1 MRGGPRRLRETLHV
15 SLTAFAWGR
24 PLLATL
30 RHSSLP
36 WHEQFATELE
46 LRARPLTE
54 RTDLGG
60 RDRLSLLAQ
69 FAAHQSFLQ
78 FAGVPDG
85 EVDPAEW
92 AVIQKRGSDCRL
104 VRVAAAPADARTAP
118 PLLTLVHQ
126 FWELLGAPSL
136 DVLRLSWARGEAV
149 YAECFAR
156 LRADAVADLRWVR
169 QAAWGKVLAPGP
181 DSLPALVAANN
192 RETYADSAAMDAA
205 VEALRAY
212 ALLDGRFTLLLL
224 RGGSILRYGA
234 LDELRPLGLRQMD
247 SMAEGEI
254 AERLAALVA
263 NRPLVM
269 ALADVAAFD
278 EASKRV
284 VQLAGSI
291 DGLSW
296 ITPAAEGSL
305 PESRWFLLSPT
316 LASRRLIDERLAGV
330 ADRGQ
335 WLERFAAGPALAG
348 YLDGGEVAED
358 GQQQLQL
365 SEPARSYVAALALL
379 GTHISR
385 EMAADF
391 LRDFLFERPL
401 EELAVDGISTVSEE
415 MFAFT
420 SEAVRLR
427 CIGLIPAGSRAA
439 LSKAA
444 ARAAERSG
452 DLVQAARLLVD
463 AGETAAAAALL
474 ERAVRSSPLLGSSPE
489 EMVRVLRAMPRSV
502 LASSPLVAGAFAE
515 ALLEAGRYL
524 EARDLAALLDEEQR
538 ELVLA
543 GAERRIGDYAPAL
556 VRLERLPRNLEAS
569 LLRAEILT
577 VLRRDDEACDLLSAL
592 DAGEDDDA
600 QVRLGYA
607 RALLRMVGSDGWM
620 QIASRTGDYYR
631 ARLGFYRSLERA
643 DHDAALGEVEA
654 SLAHAS
660 TTVQRIDALL
670 DRMYALFAAGRWPE
684 ARQAA
689 MEGLAEAEETQGDR
703 AAGGFLFVLAYL
715 CADDAQWAH
724 AAQRILRLRHF
735 YGGTSD
741 GRHLDELD
749 LLAAQLDFARG
760 RFAAARRT
768 AAALLARVNDPPI
781 EAAGALILD
790 EIDWIEGV
798 DAPPR
803 LQREPANPELRDR
816 HRANLLRRG
825 IAGELPDG
833 PFARSLAAWEQT
845 GGTAPVPS
853 TPSETLKLFRAVLG
867 LGRRLRNDAMLE
879 LARSISEEL
888 GLELDAPQA
897 LAAAPAELQ
906 VLRAA
911 ATCPFPPAAGE
922 LDVAWRFAARNRLG
936 QWNEVGSLPLL
947 PADELDGI
955 SAQVEGDWIACSER
969 ELLYLRSSSQW
980 PAETR
985 EAVAAIFRD
994 RSELHRLRRL
1004 LEQDE
1009 QVGAAPSA
1017 NAAGIIGES
1026 PAIRETTALVSR
1038 IARRDVAVCILGE
1051 SGTGKELVARAIHA
1065 GSARRQKS
1073 FTPVNCAALPE
1084 NLIESELFGHVRGA
1098 FTGAD
1103 RDRAGLIESTDGGTL
1118 FLDEI
1123 GEMPLAAQAKLLR
1136 FLQEGEFRRVG
1147 DSNNRTADVRIV
1159 SATNRRLDE
1168 AVEEGAF
1175 REDLY
1180 YRVRGVEIPLPP
1192 LRERAGDVT
1201 LLAAHFLAGER
1212 NRHRAGPTSFSPE
1225 VESIFLAY
1233 SWPGNVRE
1241 LQNTIRAAHALA
1253 GEGRQI
1259 ELEHLPER
1267 LRQVLR
1273 PRNMVGSY
1281 QDTVIRFRR
1290 DLIERSLL
1298 QAAGNQNR
1306 AASMLGI
1313 SRQALAYQIREL
1325 GILVSKPSP
1334 KTAEL

>member
-1 MRGGPRRLRETLHV
+1 
-15 SLTAFAWGR
+15 
-24 PLLATL
+24 
-30 RHSSLP
+30 
-36 WHEQFATELE
+36 
-46 LRARPLTE
+46 
-54 RTDLGG
+54 
-60 RDRLSLLAQ
+60 
-69 FAAHQSFLQ
+69 
-78 FAGVPDG
+78 
-85 EVDPAEW
+85 
-92 AVIQKRGSDCRL
+92 
-104 VRVAAAPADARTAP
+104 
-118 PLLTLVHQ
+118 
-126 FWELLGAPSL
+126 
-136 DVLRLSWARGEAV
+136 
-149 YAECFAR
+149 
-156 LRADAVADLRWVR
+156 
-169 QAAWGKVLAPGP
+169 
-181 DSLPALVAANN
+181 
-192 RETYADSAAMDAA
+192 
-205 VEALRAY
+205 
-212 ALLDGRFTLLLL
+212 
-224 RGGSILRYGA
+224 
-234 LDELRPLGLRQMD
+234 
-247 SMAEGEI
+247 
-254 AERLAALVA
+254 
-263 NRPLVM
+263 
-269 ALADVAAFD
+269 
-278 EASKRV
+278 
-284 VQLAGSI
+284 
-291 DGLSW
+291 
-296 ITPAAEGSL
+296 
-305 PESRWFLLSPT
+305 
-316 LASRRLIDERLAGV
+316 
-330 ADRGQ
+330 
-335 WLERFAAGPALAG
+335 
-348 YLDGGEVAED
+348 
-358 GQQQLQL
+358 
-365 SEPARSYVAALALL
+365 
-379 GTHISR
+379 
-385 EMAADF
+385 
-391 LRDFLFERPL
+391 
-401 EELAVDGISTVSEE
+401 
-415 MFAFT
+415 
-420 SEAVRLR
+420 
-427 CIGLIPAGSRAA
+427 
-439 LSKAA
+439 A
-444 ARAAERSG
+444 ARAAERSQ

-463 AGETAAAAALL
+463 AGETAAAASLL
-474 ERAVRSSPLLGSSPE
+474 ERAVRSTPMLSSSPE
-489 EMVRVLRAMPRSV
+489 ETVRLLRVMPRSV

-515 ALLEAGRYL
+515 ALLDTGRYL

-538 ELVLA
+538 ELMLA
-543 GAERRIGDYAPAL
+543 RAERRMGDYAPAL
-556 VRLERLPRNLEAS
+556 TRLERLPRSLEAS

-577 VLRRDDEACDLLSAL
+577 VLRRDEEARDVLTGL
-592 DAGEDDDA
+592 DAGADEDA
-600 QVRLGYA
+600 QVRLGYV
-607 RALLRMVGSDGWM
+607 RALLRMPGSDGWM
-620 QIASRTGDYYR
+620 RIASRAGSYYQ
-631 ARLGFYRSLERA
+631 ARLGFYRALERP
-643 DHDAALGEVEA
+643 DYDAALREVEA
-654 SLAHAS
+654 SLTHAS
-660 TTVQRIDALL
+660 TAVQRFVALL
-670 DRMYALFAAGRWPE
+670 DRMYALVAAGRWPE

-689 MEGLAEAEETQGDR
+689 MEGLAAVEETQGDR

-735 YGGTSD
+735 YAGTSD

-768 AAALLARVNDPPI
+768 ATALLARVNDPPI

-790 EIDWIEGV
+790 ELDWIEGTN
-798 DAPPR
+798 APPR
-803 LQREPANPELRDR
+803 LQREPSNPELRDR

-825 IAGELPDG
+825 IPCQLPDG
-833 PFARSLAAWEQT
+833 SFSRALAEWEQ
-845 GGTAPVPS
+845 GGDAPPVPS
-853 TPSETLKLFRAVLG
+853 TPSETLKLFRAALG
-867 LGRRLRNDAMLE
+867 LGGRLRNDALLE
-879 LARSISEEL
+879 LARSIAVQL
-888 GLELDAPQA
+888 GLDLDAPQA
-897 LAAAPAELQ
+897 LVPAPAELQ

-911 ATCPFPPAAGE
+911 ATCRFPPAAGD
-922 LDVAWRFAARNRLG
+922 LDVEWRFASRNRLG
-936 QWNEVGSLPLL
+936 QWNEVGSLPPL

-955 SAQVEGDWIACSER
+955 STQPDGDWMACGER

-980 PAETR
+980 PAGTR

-1009 QVGAAPSA
+1009 QVAAVPSS

-1026 PAIRETTALVSR
+1026 PAIREMTALVSR

-1065 GSARRQKS
+1065 GSARRQKA

-1103 RDRAGLIESTDGGTL
+1103 RDRPGLIESTDGGTL

-1123 GEMPLAAQAKLLR
+1123 GEMPPAAQAKLLR

-1147 DSNNRTADVRIV
+1147 DSTNRTADVRIV

-1192 LRERAGDVT
+1192 LRERSGDVT
-1201 LLAAHFLAGER
+1201 LLAAHFLAAER
-1212 NRHRAGPTSFSPE
+1212 LRHRAGPTSFSPE

-1241 LQNTIRAAHALA
+1241 LQNTIRAAHALG

-1267 LRQVLR
+1267 LRQALR
-1273 PRNMVGSY
+1273 PRNTIGSY